1 MLKQRILTAVPLAVG
16 FLLALFWLPGWAF
29 SAVIGGLVAL
39 AGWEWATLTPLR
51 GALRLAYLAVL
62 GTSLAW
68 VGLRAPTLPLPLWGA
83 ALGLWLVLFGL
94 VMTFPRGARVIRW
107 PLLRAVLGWAVLPLA
122 YLAVLALY
130 AAGPLVLLWA
140 LGVVWAADIGAFF
153 AGRQFGRRK
162 LAPAVS
168 PGKSWEGALGGAGL
182 ALAVSAAFAATL
194 AVPVTPA
201 LLAFSALV
209 VACSVLGDLFESVLK
224 RTAGVKDSG
233 GLLPGHGGLLD
244 RLDALLPALPLAAF
258 GLRAMPGLG
267 G

>member
-1 MLKQRILTAVPLAVG
+1 MLKQRILTAVPLAAG
-16 FLLALFWLPGWAF
+16 FLLALFGLPGWAF
-29 SAVIGGLVAL
+29 SILIGVLVAL
-39 AGWEWATLTPLR
+39 SGWEWATLTPLR
-51 GALRLAYLAVL
+51 GPLRLVYLAVL
-62 GTSLAW
+62 CGLLTG
-68 VGLRAPTLPLPLWGA
+68 VGLGVPTLPLPLWGV
-83 ALGLWLVLFGL
+83 ALGLWLALFGV
-94 VMTFPRGARVIRW
+94 VMTFPRGARTVERRV
-107 PLLRAVLGWAVLPLA
+107 LRAVLGWAVLPLA

-140 LGVVWAADIGAFF
+140 LGVVWAADIGAYF

-168 PGKSWEGALGGAGL
+168 PGKSWEGALGGAAL

-194 AVPVTPA
+194 AIPVTPA

-258 GLRAMPGLG
+258 GLRALPGLG